1 VTISFATGAAAFY
14 YLLYRPALMQD
25 LLCRVS
31 YTGLLV
37 QSFLY
42 RASYAE
48 LFMQVGSYTVL
59 RAISRI
65 NTSSRTG
72 MMSNTNPITDTAR
85 RIEMINPSPLK
96 SQPSSRSPAPKISPT
111 IFRNKTNIII
121 AIRVIIDT
129 CLSALPGIK
138 KDFYHNLQPLLL
150 LQL

>member
-1 VTISFATGAAAFY
+1 
-14 YLLYRPALMQD
+14 
-25 LLCRVS
+25 
-31 YTGLLV
+31 
-37 QSFLY
+37 
-42 RASYAE
+42 
-48 LFMQVGSYTVL
+48 
-59 RAISRI
+59 
-65 NTSSRTG
+65 

-85 RIEMINPSPLK
+85 RIEMMNPNPLK

-150 LQL
+150 QL

>member
-1 VTISFATGAAAFY
+1 
-14 YLLYRPALMQD
+14 MQD

-37 QSFLY
+37 QSFLC

-48 LFMQVGSYTVL
+48 L
-59 RAISRI
+59 
-65 NTSSRTG
+65 
-72 MMSNTNPITDTAR
+72 MSNTNPITDTAR
-85 RIEMINPSPLK
+85 RIEMMNPNPLK

-150 LQL
+150 QL